1 MRNEGDASTKREEWR
16 SFLPLFLG
24 CLFVRICAGASMVF
38 RPDGSRASVVTRDE
52 LLPFAEYIGFPV
64 LLVFFAVKFW
74 RSRDWR
80 PNPCALLLSVIASA
94 IILSM
99 NIGEAD
105 VRLLLN
111 KTRYDAVA
119 EQRPDVAAIVFD
131 WGEAPVLFSLSLWLD
146 YLKEYLVIARGEA
159 AATLDQANGHEI
171 GSWGDEREAIV
182 QLLMSDWTKQDL
194 GRRFGMRHFDA
205 CRMNVSHLWGS
216 YYYVADRC

>member
-1 MRNEGDASTKREEWR
+1 MA
-16 SFLPLFLG
+16 
-24 CLFVRICAGASMVF
+24 F
-38 RPDGSRASVVTRDE
+38 RADGSRASVVTRDE

-64 LLVFFAVKFW
+64 LLVFFAAKLW

-80 PNPCALLLSVIASA
+80 PNPCVLLLSVTASA

-119 EQRPDVAAIVFD
+119 EQRPDAAAIVFD
-131 WGEAPVLFSLSLWLD
+131 WGEAPVLFSGSLWLD
-146 YLKEYLVIARGEA
+146 DLKEYLVIARGEA
-159 AATLDQANGHEI
+159 AATLDQSNGREI
-171 GSWGDEREAIV
+171 GSWGDERGAIED
-182 QLLMSDWTKQDL
+182 LLMSDWAKEDL
-194 GRRFGMRHFDA
+194 GRRFGMRHLDA
-205 CRMNVSHLWGS
+205 CRLNVSHLWGR